1 MNLNLVV
8 GRIYDISKT
17 RNVLMQSL
25 NQGCQ
30 PIQMRAR
37 WSRLSA
43 SGLRLGNVKKCSLS
57 LPKDSG
63 SSWSLFGRSGMLGG
77 FAFWSL
83 RRTKLCPFSRGVTLA
98 HLKWN
103 QYIGHWWSMIVPSF
117 CGRTTLRTMI
127 FMTRLQKGRHI
138 LAANQ
143 PAVFSMVWNMW
154 AQMST

>member
-17 RNVLMQSL
+17 RNVLMESL

-30 PIQMRAR
+30 PIRMKAR
-37 WSRLSA
+37 WSQLSA
-43 SGLRLGNVKKCSLS
+43 SGLRLENVRKCNLG
-57 LPKDSG
+57 LPRDSG
-63 SSWSLFGRSGMLGG
+63 SSWLLFRRSGMLGG

-103 QYIGHWWSMIVPSF
+103 QWYWSLTKQDSSFFWWTNNFKNHDLHDKTAEGKTHSCS
-117 CGRTTLRTMI
+117 
-127 FMTRLQKGRHI
+127 
-138 LAANQ
+138 
-143 PAVFSMVWNMW
+143 
-154 AQMST
+154 